1 MRTAFCFDLD
11 GTLTRQEI
19 LPLIARD
26 IDLYQEFEALT
37 LATINGVIPFVN
49 SFKLRCRIL
58 AEVPISRVK
67 SIVSQVKLYEEVV
80 RFVSDNKENCFIATG
95 NLDVWIEEIA
105 QKIGCTIYSSTAK
118 YTGDKLE
125 GIEKILDKAEAVDDI
140 RTKGFDRVVAIGDGM
155 GDVTMFQQSDISIA
169 YGATHSPNQ
178 TLLEVSNFVT
188 FNENALCRTLS
199 TLL

>member
-1 MRTAFCFDLD
+1 MKTAFCFDLD

-37 LATINGVIPFVN
+37 LATINGIIPFVN

-67 SIVSQVKLYEEVV
+67 AIVSQVKLYDKVV
-80 RFVSDNKENCFIATG
+80 QFVSNNKECCFIATG
-95 NLDVWIEEIA
+95 NLDIWIEELA
-105 QKIGCTIYSSTAK
+105 QKIGCPIYSSVAK
-118 YTGDKLE
+118 YTEDKLD
-125 GIEKILDKAEAVDDI
+125 GIEKILDKADAVDDI
-140 RTKGFDRVVAIGDGM
+140 RAKGFNRVVAIGDGM
-155 GDVTMFQQSDISIA
+155 GDVGMFQQADISIA
-169 YGATHSPNQ
+169 YGATHCPNQ
-178 TLLEVSNFVT
+178 TLLELSNFVT
-188 FNENALCRTLS
+188 FNEDALCRTIN

>member
-37 LATINGVIPFVN
+37 LATINGIIPFAN

-67 SIVSQVKLYEEVV
+67 AIVAKVKLYDEII
-80 RFVSDNKENCFIATG
+80 RFVSKNNTCCFIATG
-95 NLDVWIEEIA
+95 NLDVWIEDIIH
-105 QKIGCTIYSSTAK
+105 QIGCPAYSSTAK

-125 GIEKILDKAEAVDDI
+125 GIEKILDKAEAVDNI
-140 RTKGFDRVVAIGDGM
+140 RTKGFDRIVAIGDGM
-155 GDVTMFQQSDISIA
+155 GDVSMFQQADISIA
-169 YGATHSPNQ
+169 YGATHNPNQ
-178 TLLEVSNFVT
+178 TLLELSNFVT
-188 FNENALCRTLS
+188 FNESALCRTLS

>member
-1 MRTAFCFDLD
+1 MKTAFCFDLD

-58 AEVPISRVK
+58 AEVPISRVRAIVAQVK
-67 SIVSQVKLYEEVV
+67 FYEQIVEFVSQ
-80 RFVSDNKENCFIATG
+80 NKTCCFIATG
-95 NLDVWIEEIA
+95 NLDVWIDEIA
-105 QKIGCTIYSSTAK
+105 QKIGCPVYSSTAK
-118 YTGDKLE
+118 YTNDKLN
-125 GIEKILDKAEAVDDI
+125 GIAKILDKAEAVDDI
-140 RTKGFDRVVAIGDGM
+140 RTKGFDRVVTIGDGM
-155 GDVTMFQQSDISIA
+155 GDVGMFQQADISIA
-169 YGATHSPNQ
+169 YGATHNPNQ
-178 TLLEVSNFVT
+178 TLLELSNFVT
-188 FNENALCRTLS
+188 FNETALCRTLS

>member
-11 GTLTRQEI
+11 GTLTQQEI
-19 LPLIARD
+19 LPLIARE

-58 AEVPISRVK
+58 AEVPISRVRA
-67 SIVSQVKLYEEVV
+67 IVSQVKLYNEVV
-80 RFVSDNKENCFIATG
+80 EFVSKNKDCCFIATG
-95 NLDVWIEEIA
+95 NLDIWIEEVA
-105 QKIGCTIYSSTAK
+105 QKIGCPIYSSVAK
-118 YTGDKLE
+118 YTGEKLE

-155 GDVTMFQQSDISIA
+155 GDVSMFQQADISIA
-169 YGATHSPNQ
+169 YGATHQPNQ
-178 TLLEVSNFVT
+178 TLLELSNFVT
-188 FNENALCRTLS
+188 FNEKSLCRTLS